1 MKVEKESTVII
12 GISEKEAEILQA
24 ILGGL
29 TGGGPGR
36 VFVDEL
42 YHELKN
48 TGVVVDYA
56 INFDGKFG
64 D

>member
-1 MKVEKESTVII
+1 MNAKKESTVSIV
-12 GISEKEAEILQA
+12 ISGKEAEILQA
-24 ILGGL
+24 MLGSL

-48 TGVVVDYA
+48 IGVVIDHA
-56 INFDGKFG
+56 INFDGKFN